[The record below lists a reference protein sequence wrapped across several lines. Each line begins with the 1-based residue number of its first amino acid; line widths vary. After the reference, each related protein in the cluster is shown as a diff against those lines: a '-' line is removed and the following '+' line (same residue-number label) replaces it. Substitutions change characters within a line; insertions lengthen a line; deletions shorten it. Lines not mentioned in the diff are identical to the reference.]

1 MIVNRRDFNRT
12 LGAGLLIAKMKG
24 QYVQNTPARGNTIP
38 FGKAIAGIPLADSAM
53 CRRTTELAQECYEPY
68 LFNHAMRTYLF
79 GALVGRSQKMDF
91 DMELLYLACILHDIG
106 LTTRF
111 MRERP
116 FEIEGLRRRGNS

>member
-1 MIVNRRDFNRT
+1 
-12 LGAGLLIAKMKG
+12 
-24 QYVQNTPARGNTIP
+24 
-38 FGKAIAGIPLADSAM
+38 
-53 CRRTTELAQECYEPY
+53 
-68 LFNHAMRTYLF
+68 MRTYLF